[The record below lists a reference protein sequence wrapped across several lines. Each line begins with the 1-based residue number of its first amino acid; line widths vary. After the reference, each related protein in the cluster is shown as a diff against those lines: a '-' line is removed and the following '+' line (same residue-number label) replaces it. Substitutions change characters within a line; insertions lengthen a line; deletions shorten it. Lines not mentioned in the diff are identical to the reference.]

1 MEKLSHEQ
9 SLNETN
15 LKSFILP
22 YALLIIAIFLISTV
36 VLLDSITMKAKL
48 CTQGVLSEK
57 LFCLNESGI
66 SIIQKLL
73 IEKGYTDTITLIKDN
88 PKLYIDENGD
98 GINDS
103 VLVFKSINK
112 SSTEIEFVCVAYIL
126 KIEERGNTDHA
137 LIKYIPAMGP
147 LAGRTLYIMQNI
159 YVLDSNYCTDIKFNA
174 ADNSLKE
181 IKRIEIST
189 TQ

>member
-9 SLNETN
+9 SLKETN

-48 CTQGVLSEK
+48 CTQEVLSEK

-73 IEKGYTDTITLIKDN
+73 IEKGYTDTITLIQNN

-98 GINDS
+98 GTNDS
-103 VLVFKSINK
+103 VLVFTFINK

-126 KIEERGNTDHA
+126 KIEERGNTDHV
-137 LIKYIPAMGP
+137 LTKHKLSPTSP
-147 LAGRTLYIMQNI
+147 REFKIMQSI

-174 ADNSLKE
+174 ADNTLKE

>member
-9 SLNETN
+9 SLKETN

-48 CTQGVLSEK
+48 CTQEVLSEK

-103 VLVFKSINK
+103 VLVFTSINK
-112 SSTEIEFVCVAYIL
+112 TSTEIEFVCVAYIL
-126 KIEERGNTDHA
+126 KIEERRNTDHA
-137 LIKYIPAMGP
+137 LIKHP
-147 LAGRTLYIMQNI
+147 LSENSYRKFNIMKSI

-174 ADNSLKE
+174 SDNSLKE

>member
-9 SLNETN
+9 LLKETN

-48 CTQGVLSEK
+48 CTQEVLSEK

-103 VLVFKSINK
+103 VLVFTSINK
-112 SSTEIEFVCVAYIL
+112 TSTEIEFVCVAYIL
-126 KIEERGNTDHA
+126 KIEERGNTNHA
-137 LIKYIPAMGP
+137 LSKYSYRKNSREVYLIN
-147 LAGRTLYIMQNI
+147 IMKSI

-174 ADNSLKE
+174 SDNSLKE

>member
-1 MEKLSHEQ
+1 
-9 SLNETN
+9 
-15 LKSFILP
+15 
-22 YALLIIAIFLISTV
+22 
-36 VLLDSITMKAKL
+36 MKAKL
-48 CTQGVLSEK
+48 CTQEVLSEK

-73 IEKGYTDTITLIKDN
+73 IEKGYTDTITLIQNN

-98 GINDS
+98 GTNDS
-103 VLVFKSINK
+103 VLVFTFINK

-126 KIEERGNTDHA
+126 KIEERGNTDHV
-137 LIKYIPAMGP
+137 LTKHKLSPTSP
-147 LAGRTLYIMQNI
+147 REFKIMQSI

-174 ADNSLKE
+174 ADNTLKE

>member
-1 MEKLSHEQ
+1 
-9 SLNETN
+9 
-15 LKSFILP
+15 
-22 YALLIIAIFLISTV
+22 
-36 VLLDSITMKAKL
+36 MKAKL
-48 CTQGVLSEK
+48 CTQEVLSEK

-73 IEKGYTDTITLIKDN
+73 IEKGSTDTITLIKDN

-103 VLVFKSINK
+103 VLVFTSINK

-137 LIKYIPAMGP
+137 LNYCSLSVGSSK
-147 LAGRTLYIMQNI
+147 RFKIMQSI
-159 YVLDSNYCTDIKFNA
+159 YVLDSNCCTDIKFNA
-174 ADNSLKE
+174 VDNSLKE

-189 TQ
+189 PQ